1 MGPAEASST
10 TAQSSGSKAV
20 GKYDDVTSVDDPLLE
35 GFTLDARKMFVA
47 DALKKR
53 RQREEEIVT
62 TQRWAEYIDSLVDAR
77 IAPLIKGLEDLAKY
91 AGGALGEVEKKINQ
105 KPKVIIYDPS
115 EVMKQQIQELVA
127 PLLKELS
134 EIKQELGLRQRGEVI
149 DLPMLP
155 KRRA

>member
-1 MGPAEASST
+1 
-10 TAQSSGSKAV
+10 V
-20 GKYDDVTSVDDPLLE
+20 GKYDDVETVDDPLLE

-53 RQREEEIVT
+53 RQREEDHENSAA
-62 TQRWAEYIDSLVDAR
+62 WARYVDSRVDAR
-77 IAPLIKGLEDLAKY
+77 IAPLIKGLEDLAKQ

-115 EVMKQQIQELVA
+115 EAMKKQVKELIA
-127 PLLKELS
+127 PLLQELA
-134 EIKQELGLRQRGEVI
+134 EIKQELGLRQKGEVI
-149 DLPMLP
+149 DLPSLP